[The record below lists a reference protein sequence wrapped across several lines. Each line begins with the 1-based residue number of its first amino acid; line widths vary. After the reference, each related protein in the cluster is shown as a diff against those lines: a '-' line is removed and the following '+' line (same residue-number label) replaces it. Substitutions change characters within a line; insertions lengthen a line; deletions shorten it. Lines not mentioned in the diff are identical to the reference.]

1 MYATTFGC
9 SCIMASQT
17 FFLVVL
23 WASII
28 HACWRS
34 TELVVEYKWLF
45 VGQKPFGDA
54 MQIQE
59 RTHGHKWKKTSFIF
73 PKDLRLI
80 TNDKVKL
87 TKTAAHWQPRI
98 KGKWIHSLSFSDDGC
113 PHNQTFITHT
123 IKPHNQ
129 PTRENKL
136 QRVACNFPADTAVYN
151 TSCNI
156 RIIRKGTLTK
166 DVLLQ
171 LLLFSVESRLN
182 AIKFVVAFPVRIP
195 KLYSRVTSWALSSSP
210 LTAAYLATSTLL
222 VKLVNILAGSLARS

>member
-1 MYATTFGC
+1 
-9 SCIMASQT
+9 
-17 FFLVVL
+17 
-23 WASII
+23 
-28 HACWRS
+28 
-34 TELVVEYKWLF
+34 
-45 VGQKPFGDA
+45 
-54 MQIQE
+54 MQIQA

-87 TKTAAHWQPRI
+87 TKTAAHRQPRI

-129 PTRENKL
+129 PTHENKL

-156 RIIRKGTLTK
+156 RIIRKGTLTN
-166 DVLLQ
+166 DALLQ
-171 LLLFSVESRLN
+171 LLLFWVESRLN
-182 AIKFVVAFPVRIP
+182 AIKFIVAFLKIQSVFPNYTVEWLLGHYP
-195 KLYSRVTSWALSSSP
+195 PLLSRRPPCIRATWLPPRCWLNLQTLWTSW
-210 LTAAYLATSTLL
+210 L
-222 VKLVNILAGSLARS
+222 VV